1 MLISYET
8 LFEIVGIH
16 AAEAALHVELHVEL
30 RCLIGLM
37 SFFICVFL
45 KNLV

>member
-8 LFEIVGIH
+8 LFEVVGIH
-16 AAEAALHVELHVEL
+16 AAEAALHFEL
-30 RCLIGLM
+30 RCLIGLT
-37 SFFICVFL
+37 SFFLCVFL